1 METKTNKGIDRRT
14 FLAGLGVT
22 AAAIGLT
29 GLTACAPAVKAK
41 ALSLSHGND
50 ASLFPVYDGTKY
62 TKKDFTALTKN
73 DKLGL
78 SAENIQAHLGLYE
91 GYITKVNLAE
101 TEMRS
106 GNINEAS
113 MKNLAFALNGMA
125 LHDIY
130 FSNMTTTE
138 TKRSAALSKAIEA
151 SYGSF
156 DKYFTNLTSIAD
168 QVTGWSVTTL
178 NLLNGKILNYG
189 LADHS
194 ANFPNFVMPILA
206 LDVYEHAY
214 VIDFSKEGKAKYI
227 EVFSGIINWDLVSR
241 RYDAMTMLFN

>member
-1 METKTNKGIDRRT
+1 MDTKQIDRRT
-14 FLAGLGVT
+14 FLTGLGVS
-22 AAAIGLT
+22 AAALGLSS
-29 GLTACAPAVKAK
+29 LTACLPAAKAK

-50 ASLFPVYDGTKY
+50 ANLFPVYDGTKY

-113 MKNLAFALNGMA
+113 IKNLAFALNGMA

-130 FSNMTTTE
+130 FSNMSTAE
-138 TKRSAALSKAIEA
+138 TKRSKALNKAIEA

-168 QVTGWSVTTL
+168 QVTGWSITAL

-194 ANFPNFVMPILA
+194 ANFPNFIVPILA

-227 EVFSGIINWDLVSR
+227 EVFSGIIDWDLVSR
-241 RYDAMTMLFN
+241 RYDAMTVMFS

>member
-1 METKTNKGIDRRT
+1 MDTHKIDRRT

-22 AAAIGLT
+22 AAAVGLT

-50 ASLFPVYDGTKY
+50 SSLFPVYDGTKY
-62 TKKDFTALTKN
+62 TKKDFSALTKN

-91 GYITKVNLAE
+91 GYITKVNAAE
-101 TEMRS
+101 AEMRA
-106 GNINEAS
+106 GDINETS

-130 FSNMTTTE
+130 FSNMTTSKTN
-138 TKRSAALSKAIEA
+138 RSGALNKAIEA

-156 DKYFTNLTSIAD
+156 DKYFTNLTGIAD
-168 QVTGWSVTTL
+168 QVTGWSVTAL
-178 NLLNGKILNYG
+178 NLLNGKVLNYG

-214 VIDFSKEGKAKYI
+214 LIDFGKEGKPKYI
-227 EVFSGIINWDLVSR
+227 EVFSGIIDWDLVSR
-241 RYDAMTMLFN
+241 RYDAMTTLFN